1 MDDEGCFSLMFILD
15 VDIVVPPSDIKLGE
29 VFCIFEFIDE
39 VRDEGERIG
48 ILDGMFIQVA
58 VILEGVEFP
67 ILLFDEEEGEGLGR
81 VGGADLS

>member
-1 MDDEGCFSLMFILD
+1 M
-15 VDIVVPPSDIKLGE
+15 
-29 VFCIFEFIDE
+29 FCIFEFINE

-58 VILEGVEFP
+58 VILAGVEFP
-67 ILLFDEEEGEGLGR
+67 ILLFDEKEGGGLGR